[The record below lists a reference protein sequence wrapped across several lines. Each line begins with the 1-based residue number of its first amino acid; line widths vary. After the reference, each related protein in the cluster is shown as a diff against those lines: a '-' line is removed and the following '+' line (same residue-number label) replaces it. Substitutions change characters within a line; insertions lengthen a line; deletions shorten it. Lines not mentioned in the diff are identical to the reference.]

1 MLGAAVRALGRP
13 ERLGA
18 AVGPG
23 VGPCCYPVSAEVRE
37 TFASSFGEEVVRPPA
52 VDLAA
57 AARAALVAAGLAPSA
72 VQVVEAC
79 TELRAGALLLVPA
92 RRERLRPPGGGGVG
106 DGLMIRH
113 ERLRAVLAEVR
124 EELDAAAG
132 VSGRPAGSVQL
143 VLAGKYIA
151 ADETPTLIEAGVEVV
166 GENTL
171 QDLQARRA
179 LAGGRL
185 TFDFIGKL
193 QRRKV
198 KHVMPAV
205 RLLHSLDSEDLAA
218 EIARRVEGPTRVL
231 VEVNVAEEENKG
243 GIVPARIGAFVEDV
257 SVHPDLV
264 IGGLMAMPPQH
275 ADAELSRPYFAAV
288 RRQAEDLASQWSGR
302 HDFADLSMGTSQ
314 DYVVAAEEGATM
326 VRVGRG
332 LLDRVRTPTPRG

>member
-1 MLGAAVRALGRP
+1 M
-13 ERLGA
+13 
-18 AVGPG
+18 
-23 VGPCCYPVSAEVRE
+23 
-37 TFASSFGEEVVRPPA
+37 
-52 VDLAA
+52 
-57 AARAALVAAGLAPSA
+57 
-72 VQVVEAC
+72 
-79 TELRAGALLLVPA
+79 
-92 RRERLRPPGGGGVG
+92 G

-113 ERLRAVLAEVR
+113 ERLRAVLGEVR
-124 EELDAAAG
+124 EELDAAAA

-151 ADETPTLIEAGVEVV
+151 SDETPTLIEAGVEVV

-185 TFDFIGKL
+185 TFDFIGQL

-205 RLLHSLDSEDLAA
+205 RLLHSLDSVELAA

-314 DYVVAAEEGATM
+314 DYRVAAEEGATM

>member
-1 MLGAAVRALGRP
+1 M
-13 ERLGA
+13 
-18 AVGPG
+18 
-23 VGPCCYPVSAEVRE
+23 
-37 TFASSFGEEVVRPPA
+37 
-52 VDLAA
+52 
-57 AARAALVAAGLAPSA
+57 
-72 VQVVEAC
+72 
-79 TELRAGALLLVPA
+79 
-92 RRERLRPPGGGGVG
+92 G

-113 ERLRAVLAEVR
+113 ERLRAVLGEVR
-124 EELDAAAG
+124 DELDAAAG

-143 VLAGKYIA
+143 VLAGKYI
-151 ADETPTLIEAGVEVV
+151 
-166 GENTL
+166 
-171 QDLQARRA
+171 
-179 LAGGRL
+179 
-185 TFDFIGKL
+185 
-193 QRRKV
+193 
-198 KHVMPAV
+198 
-205 RLLHSLDSEDLAA
+205 AA